1 MRGLYK
7 MQKMAWNWLK
17 MVWNFFYWELF
28 NGKPMQFIYI
38 YSCST
43 QLGGLYGKNE
53 KLTRCEK
60 GVIDIVYIYSVKL
73 ILLWTPNQFMA
84 G

>member
-1 MRGLYK
+1 MKLAKKGVKFLLLRIF
-7 MQKMAWNWLK
+7 Q
-17 MVWNFFYWELF
+17 WETYA
-28 NGKPMQFIYI
+28 IYI

-53 KLTRCEK
+53 KSTTCEK

-73 ILLWTPNQFMA
+73 ILLWTPNQIMA
-84 G
+84 GQYF